1 MSGRPLHALLLPPAA
16 GAGRLLDAL
25 AAALDGSGPAILPL
39 DPALPPALVTDLL
52 HAFTPATVETQDG
65 AIRWRP
71 DDDRQVA
78 PGAGEDLPDGTAV
91 VIATSGSTGEPK
103 GVQLSAAAL
112 RASARASLD
121 RIGAEPGTRW
131 LCALPTSHIA
141 GLGVLVRSL
150 VSGTTPVVVDRL
162 DPAQRDL
169 AAFGCDYTSLV
180 PAQLRRMLE
189 VGAGVSAFG
198 AILLGGAAIPSGL
211 LAGARAAGAKVI
223 TTYGMSETCGGCVY
237 NHVPLD
243 GVQVRTAPDGR
254 IQVTGPTLFSG
265 YRNRPDLTELAIGGD
280 GWFTTSDLGSVGPD
294 GRLLVDGRADDMIN
308 TGGHKVSPHEV
319 AAILE
324 TCSTVR
330 EATVFG
336 EHDSQW
342 GQRVTAVV
350 VPASFSNPPRLEELR
365 AAVQKRLPA
374 YAAPRALFIV
384 RAMPL
389 LPSGKPDL
397 AKLRVLRSKATT

>member
-1 MSGRPLHALLLPPAA
+1 M
-16 GAGRLLDAL
+16 
-25 AAALDGSGPAILPL
+25 
-39 DPALPPALVTDLL
+39 
-52 HAFTPATVETQDG
+52 
-65 AIRWRP
+65 
-71 DDDRQVA
+71 
-78 PGAGEDLPDGTAV
+78 
-91 VIATSGSTGEPK
+91 
-103 GVQLSAAAL
+103 
-112 RASARASLD
+112 
-121 RIGAEPGTRW
+121 
-131 LCALPTSHIA
+131 
-141 GLGVLVRSL
+141 
-150 VSGTTPVVVDRL
+150 
-162 DPAQRDL
+162 
-169 AAFGCDYTSLV
+169 
-180 PAQLRRMLE
+180 
-189 VGAGVSAFG
+189 SAFG

-397 AKLRVLRSKATT
+397 ATLRGLGRDRAN